1 VIMKIL
7 TSIFIAILAQQG
19 TMSTDDTEVSRAEA
33 SLSGVSETMEMQ
45 EEEVRIEDEVD
56 EEYQEEEELDP
67 TSQQSPTP

>member
-1 VIMKIL
+1 MIMKIL

>member
-1 VIMKIL
+1 MKIL

-19 TMSTDDTEVSRAEA
+19 TMSTDDSDVSRAEA

-56 EEYQEEEELDP
+56 EEYQEEEELGP
-67 TSQQSPTP
+67 TSPQSPTP

>member
-1 VIMKIL
+1 MKIL